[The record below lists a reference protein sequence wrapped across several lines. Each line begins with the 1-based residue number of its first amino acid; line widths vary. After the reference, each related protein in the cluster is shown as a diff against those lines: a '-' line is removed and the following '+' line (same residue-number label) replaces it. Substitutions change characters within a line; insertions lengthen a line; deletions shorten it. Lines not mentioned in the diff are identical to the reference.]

1 MMWGWGYPWMGTMML
16 WMGIFSVIWLVVLGL
31 VVWALVRWVSGRS
44 PTSGST
50 SAPSAIEILD
60 QRYARG
66 EIDTATYE
74 EMRARLRASRES
86 QGAERNR

>member
-31 VVWALVRWVSGRS
+31 AVWALVRWVSGRA
-44 PTSGST
+44 PTSGP
-50 SAPSAIEILD
+50 AAGPSAIDILE

-66 EIDTATYE
+66 EIDSATFE
-74 EMRARLRASRES
+74 EMRARLGASRGG
-86 QGAERNR
+86 QGS